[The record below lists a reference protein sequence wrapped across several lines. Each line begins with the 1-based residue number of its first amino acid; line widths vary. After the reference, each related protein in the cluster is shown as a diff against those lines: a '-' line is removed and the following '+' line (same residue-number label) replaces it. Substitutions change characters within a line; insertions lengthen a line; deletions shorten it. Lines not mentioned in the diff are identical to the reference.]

1 MDNKKKVRNLLLYL
15 GIPILII
22 IITAAVLSTNKSTSP
37 KTSELEQYFVQDM
50 VDSFNIDYGSG
61 QIEITLKEGMSPIKS
76 TDSDSQSATTAT
88 QPATE
93 QQETRSN
100 SKKSKIVVKG
110 QLADIQRF
118 LDDIKPY
125 YNPASTD
132 EIPHYLTRATDNSI
146 LMEMIPTLIIMI
158 ILIVAWVLI
167 MKKMGGGGLGG
178 KEMSFGKAKIK
189 NTNDEKRKTTFDD
202 VAGADEEKEELAE
215 VVEFLKAP
223 EKYNK
228 LGARIPKGV
237 LLVGPPG
244 TGKTLLARAVAGEA
258 GVPFFS
264 ISGSDFVEM
273 FVGVGA
279 SRVRDLFDQA
289 KKNSPC
295 IIFIDEIDAVGRQ
308 RGAGLGGGND
318 EREQTLNQLL
328 VEMDGF
334 GANEGVILIAAT
346 NRPDVLDP
354 ALMRPGRFDR
364 QVVVSYPDVNGR
376 EAILR
381 VHARKKPLAPDVNLK
396 TIAKTTAGFT
406 GADLENLLNEA
417 ALLAARK
424 DKKAITMDEIKEAT
438 VKVVVGAEK
447 KSKVMSEK
455 EKKLTAYHEAGHAIL
470 FDKLET
476 QDPVHEISIIPTGM
490 AGGYTMPLPSED
502 KSYNSRRGMYED
514 IVVSLGGRVAEELIM
529 DDISTGASNDIEK
542 ATKTARAMVTKY
554 GMTKEL
560 GCVCYG
566 TDNNSVFLGRDMGSR
581 TQDYSEATA
590 AKIDQLVLDMV
601 NKAYGDATKIL
612 SDNMDKLHDIAK
624 YLIKHEKMGSEDFT
638 AVMNGTYKEPE
649 EVEQETADKEPS
661 AETKV
666 DESTEG

>member
-76 TDSDSQSATTAT
+76 TDSDSQSATTAAQT
-88 QPATE
+88 ATE

-100 SKKSKIVVKG
+100 SRKSKIVVKG

-132 EIPHYLTRATDNSI
+132 EIPHNLTRATDNSI

-666 DESTEG
+666 DESIEG